1 MRSSRSWH
9 KDRVFEVSS
18 TALHIADIQGNMD
31 VVRVLLAVGV
41 DVNARNN
48 ASRTALFWA
57 ALHGYICVVRA
68 LLDAGTDVD
77 VNRIVTE
84 KGCIVDRDDLQP
96 FRGGSLPA
104 ERGCKEVMVFILV
117 GV

>member
-1 MRSSRSWH
+1 M
-9 KDRVFEVSS
+9 
-18 TALHIADIQGNMD
+18 
-31 VVRVLLAVGV
+31 GV

-77 VNRIVTE
+77 VNRE